1 MSEKIILFSY
11 LNLHDVGA
19 TLITKT
25 EPGNDDITFL
35 VEAGRKMPKTPD
47 EIEDFDAPYLASI
60 SLQAMQR
67 CNELRARA
75 MVYAGFQKVDLDAH
89 YGSLIYSSDKAA
101 TITKEISKS
110 KTSYVSLAKEHEKA
124 KAYVEFYSGMMGQFE
139 KCHYWAKSREA
150 SNQQEF
156 KSSGYEAVTDRKQ
169 YRTEFAHSGSN
180 DEQKSVS
187 AVEDV
192 NL

>member
-1 MSEKIILFSY
+1 MSEKIILFNY
-11 LNLHDVGA
+11 LNLSDVGA

-25 EPGNDDITFL
+25 EPGNDDIGFL
-35 VEAGRKMPKTPD
+35 VETARKMPKTSE
-47 EIEDFDAPYLASI
+47 EIENFEAPYLASI

-75 MVYAGFQKVDLDAH
+75 MVYAGFQKVDLDSH
-89 YGSLIYSSDKAA
+89 YGSLIFSSDKAA

-110 KTSYVSLAKEHEKA
+110 KSSYVSLAKEHEKA

-156 KSSGYEAVTDRKQ
+156 KSSGYEAMTERK
-169 YRTEFAHSGSN
+169 ESAHSRSEE
-180 DEQKSVS
+180 EQSVS